1 MISNEILAMKT
12 EDVIIVGG
20 GPVGLFMGICLHHH
34 GIPCTI
40 LEQRTEVV
48 KESRSLGIHPV
59 SMELFEKLGLVDEF
73 LKTGIKVK
81 RGIAHDGNKQIGEI
95 NFEGCP
101 APYQFILINPQFET
115 ERILLEHFL
124 KLYPDSL
131 ITGAELIGLEEEA
144 DYVSLSVKKDGKE
157 HTIEAGYV
165 IGCDGKNSF
174 VREASGIKFK
184 GKRYPDTYI
193 MGDFEDSTDY
203 GNDAVV
209 YLPKEGLIECFPLPN
224 QKRRWVVKTENFISE
239 PTPELIAEL
248 IKNRVHIDVDPK
260 TNLMVSG
267 FGVSHY
273 VADQFVKDR
282 ILLAGD
288 AAHVVSPIGG
298 QGMNLGWID
307 AWHLANVMSFC
318 RGISKDL
325 PIADLFVYDSKQ
337 RPMAKKV
344 ARRAELNMSLGRKT
358 YFHSIKISI
367 VKTMLKKPLHNKMA
381 QFFTMRGLEGWW
393 I

>member
-1 MISNEILAMKT
+1 MKT
-12 EDVIIVGG
+12 EDVVIVGG

-59 SMELFEKLGLVDEF
+59 SLELFEKLGIIDSF
-73 LKTGIKVK
+73 LETGITVE
-81 RGIAHDGNKQIGEI
+81 RGIAHDGKKELGEI
-95 NFEGCP
+95 TFKNCP
-101 APYQFILINPQFET
+101 PPYQFILINPQFET
-115 ERILLEHFL
+115 EKILRDHFL
-124 KLYPDSL
+124 KLCPDSL
-131 ITGAELIGLEEEA
+131 ITGAEVTGLV
-144 DYVSLSVKKDGKE
+144 DNFSYISLTVKKDNKKHE
-157 HTIEAGYV
+157 IEAGYV

-174 VREASGIKFK
+174 IREAAEIGFK

-193 MGDFEDSTDY
+193 MGDFEDTTEY

-209 YLPKEGLIECFPLPN
+209 YLPKEGLIECFPLPDK
-224 QKRRWVVKTENFISE
+224 KRRWVVKTDSFIQE
-239 PTPELIAEL
+239 PTAEMIADLIN
-248 IKNRVHIDVDPK
+248 KRVNINVEAN
-260 TNLMVSG
+260 TNSMISG

-273 VADQFVKDR
+273 IADRFVKDR

-298 QGMNLGWID
+298 QGMNLGWLD

-344 ARRAELNMSLGRKT
+344 LIRAELNMKLGRKT
-358 YFHSIKISI
+358 PVHFLKKMI
-367 VKTMLKKPLHNKMA
+367 VKTMLKPPFDSKMA
-381 QFFTMRGLEGWW
+381 NFFTMRGL
-393 I
+393 

>member
-1 MISNEILAMKT
+1 MKT
-12 EDVIIVGG
+12 EDVVIVGG

-59 SMELFEKLGLVDEF
+59 SIELFEKLGIVDDF
-73 LKTGIKVK
+73 LKSGIKVD
-81 RGIAHDGNKQIGEI
+81 RGIAHDGKEEIGEI
-95 NFEGCP
+95 TFKDCP
-101 APYQFILINPQFET
+101 APYQFILINPQFKT
-115 ERILLEHFL
+115 EQILREHFL
-124 KLYPDSL
+124 KLCPDSL
-131 ITGAELIGLEEEA
+131 ITGAELIGLH
-144 DYVSLSVKKDGKE
+144 DNFSSISLTAKKDNQE
-157 HTIEAGYV
+157 YILDAGYV
-165 IGCDGKNSF
+165 IGCDGKSSF
-174 VREASGIKFK
+174 VREASGIKFN

-193 MGDFEDSTDY
+193 MGDFDDTTDY
-203 GNDAVV
+203 ENDAVV
-209 YLPKEGLIECFPLPN
+209 YLPKEGLIECFPLPEN
-224 QKRRWVVKTENFISE
+224 KRRWVIKTDNFVSE
-239 PTPELIAEL
+239 PTPELIADL
-248 IKNRVHIDVDPK
+248 IKQRVNVDIDPSA
-260 TNLMVSG
+260 NHMVSG

-273 VADQFVKDR
+273 IADRFVKDR

-298 QGMNLGWID
+298 QGMNLGWLD

-344 ARRAELNMSLGRKT
+344 AKRAELNMRLGRKT
-358 YFHSIKISI
+358 NLHTIKKMI
-367 VKTMLKKPLHNKMA
+367 VKTMLKPPFDSIMA
-381 QFFTMRGLEGWW
+381 NFFTMRGL
-393 I
+393 

>member
-1 MISNEILAMKT
+1 MKT

-40 LEQRTEVV
+40 LEQRIDIV

-59 SMELFEKLGLVDEF
+59 SLELFEKLGLVNEF
-73 LKTGIKVK
+73 LKTGIKVT
-81 RGIAHDGNKQIGEI
+81 RGIAHDGKKEIGDI
-95 NFEGCP
+95 TFEGCP
-101 APYQFILINPQFET
+101 DPYQFILINPQFQT
-115 ERILLEHFL
+115 EQILRDHFL
-124 KLYPDSL
+124 ELCPDSL
-131 ITGAELIGLEEEA
+131 ITGSEVVGLKEEF
-144 DYVSLSVKKDGKE
+144 DFVSLAVNKNGKE
-157 HTIEAGYV
+157 HAIEAGYV

-174 VREASGIKFK
+174 VRDAAGIKFH

-193 MGDFEDSTDY
+193 MGDFEDSTQN

-224 QKRRWVVKTENFISE
+224 QKRRWVVKTENYIPE
-239 PTPELIAEL
+239 PTAEL
-248 IKNRVHIDVDPK
+248 ITELIKKRLKIDIDP
-260 TNLMVSG
+260 NSNHMVSG

-273 VADQFVKDR
+273 IANQFVKDR

-325 PIADLFVYDSKQ
+325 PIADLFVYDAKQ

-358 YFHSIKISI
+358 LFHPLKTSLIKI
-367 VKTMLKKPLHNKMA
+367 MLKNPLRNKMA
-381 QFFTMRGLEGWW
+381 QLFTMRGLEKWW

>member
-1 MISNEILAMKT
+1 MKT
-12 EDVIIVGG
+12 EDVVIVGG
-20 GPVGLFMGICLHHH
+20 GPVGLFMGICLHHY

-59 SMELFEKLGLVDEF
+59 SLELFEKLGIIDSF
-73 LKTGIKVK
+73 LETGIKVA
-81 RGIAHDGNKQIGEI
+81 RGIAHDGKQELGEI
-95 NFEGCP
+95 TFTKSSL
-101 APYQFILINPQFET
+101 PYQFILINPQFET
-115 ERILLEHFL
+115 ERILREHFL
-124 KLYPDSL
+124 KLCPDSL
-131 ITGAELIGLEEEA
+131 ITGAEVTGLK
-144 DYVSLSVKKDGKE
+144 DNFSFISLTVKNEDKE
-157 HTIEAGYV
+157 LEIEAGYV

-174 VREASGIKFK
+174 IRQAAEIQFQ

-193 MGDFEDSTDY
+193 MGDFEDSTKY

-209 YLPKEGLIECFPLPN
+209 YLPKDGLVECFPLPDG
-224 QKRRWVVKTENFISE
+224 KRRWVVKTEEYISQ
-239 PTPELIAEL
+239 PTPELVTEL
-248 IKNRVHIDVDPK
+248 IEQRVGVQVDIN
-260 TNLMVSG
+260 TNTMVSG

-273 VADQFVKDR
+273 IADRFVKDR

-298 QGMNLGWID
+298 QGMNLGWLD

-325 PIADLFVYDSKQ
+325 PIADLFVYESKQ

-344 ARRAELNMSLGRKT
+344 AKRAEMNMKLGRK
-358 YFHSIKISI
+358 SNVPILKKAI
-367 VKTMLKKPLHNKMA
+367 VKTMLKPPFDSKMA
-381 QFFTMRGLEGWW
+381 NFFTMRGLES
-393 I
+393 

>member
-1 MISNEILAMKT
+1 MKT

-40 LEQRTEVV
+40 FEQRTEVV

-59 SMELFEKLGLVDEF
+59 SLELFEKLGLMDEF
-73 LKTGIKVK
+73 LRTGIKVE
-81 RGIAHDGNKQIGEI
+81 RGIAHDGKKELGEI
-95 NFEGCP
+95 TFENCP
-101 APYQFILINPQFET
+101 PPFKFILINPQFET
-115 ERILLEHFL
+115 ERILRDHFL
-124 KLYPDSL
+124 TLCPDSL
-131 ITGAELIGLEEEA
+131 ITGAEVTELVDNFSFI
-144 DYVSLSVKKDGKE
+144 SLTINKNDTDQ
-157 HTIEAGYV
+157 TIEAGYV

-174 VREASGIKFK
+174 IREASGIGFQ

-193 MGDFEDSTDY
+193 MGDFEDSTNY
-203 GNDAVV
+203 GSDAVV
-209 YLPKEGLIECFPLPN
+209 YLPKEGLVECFPLPN
-224 QKRRWVVKTENFISE
+224 HKRRWVIKTDSYISE
-239 PTPELIAEL
+239 PTAELIAGM
-248 IKNRVHIDVDPK
+248 IKERLNVSIDTSTNSMINR
-260 TNLMVSG
+260 

-273 VADQFVKDR
+273 IADRFVKDR
-282 ILLAGD
+282 ILLVGD

-298 QGMNLGWID
+298 QGMNLGWLD

-344 ARRAELNMSLGRKT
+344 AKRAEMNMKLGRKT
-358 YFHSIKISI
+358 NVHVFKQAI
-367 VKTMLKKPLHNKMA
+367 VKTMLKPPFDSKMA
-381 QFFTMRGLEGWW
+381 NFFTMRGLESWW
-393 I
+393 V

>member
-1 MISNEILAMKT
+1 MKT
-12 EDVIIVGG
+12 EDVVIVGG

-40 LEQRTEVV
+40 LEQRTEVI

-59 SMELFEKLGLVDEF
+59 SLELFEKLGLMDEF
-73 LKTGIKVK
+73 LKTGIKVE
-81 RGIAHDGNKQIGEI
+81 RGIAHDGKNQIGEI
-95 NFEGCP
+95 SFKECP
-101 APYQFILINPQFET
+101 PPFKYILINPQFET
-115 ERILLEHFL
+115 ERILKEHFL
-124 KLYPDSL
+124 KLCPDSL
-131 ITGAELIGLEEEA
+131 ITGAEVIQMKDEYEFI
-144 DYVSLSVKKDGKE
+144 SLTVKKDSKN

-174 VREASGIKFK
+174 VREASGISFR

-193 MGDFEDSTDY
+193 MGDFDDSTQY

-209 YLPKEGLIECFPLPN
+209 YLPKEGLVECFPLPN
-224 QKRRWVVKTENFISE
+224 QKRRWVVKTNEFASN
-239 PTPELIAEL
+239 PTPEMIAEL
-248 IKNRVHIDVDPK
+248 IKQRVNVDVDSDS
-260 TNLMVSG
+260 NLMVSG
-267 FGVSHY
+267 FGVSHF

-282 ILLAGD
+282 ILLVGD

-325 PIADLFVYDSKQ
+325 PIADLFVYDAKQ

-344 ARRAELNMSLGRKT
+344 ARRAELNMRLGRKT
-358 YFHSIKISI
+358 LFHPIKSSII
-367 VKTMLKKPLHNKMA
+367 KTMLNPPFQSKMA
-381 QFFTMRGLEGWW
+381 NLFTMRGLESWW

>member
-1 MISNEILAMKT
+1 MQT
-12 EDVIIVGG
+12 EDVVIVGG

-40 LEQRTEVV
+40 IEQRTEVV

-59 SMELFEKLGLVDEF
+59 SLELFEKLDIIDYF
-73 LKTGIKVK
+73 LQSGIKVE
-81 RGIAHDGNKQIGEI
+81 RGIAHDGRQELGEI
-95 NFEGCP
+95 TFKNCP
-101 APYQFILINPQFET
+101 PPFKFILINPQFET
-115 ERILLEHFL
+115 ERILRERFL
-124 KLYPDSL
+124 KLCPGSL
-131 ITGAELIGLEEEA
+131 ITGAEVTGLI
-144 DYVSLSVKKDGKE
+144 DNFSYVSLNVNKDGKDHE
-157 HTIEAGYV
+157 IEAGYV

-174 VREASGIKFK
+174 IREASGIRFQ

-193 MGDFEDSTDY
+193 MGDFDDTTDY

-209 YLPKEGLIECFPLPN
+209 YLPKKGLIECFPLPE
-224 QKRRWVVKTENFISE
+224 QKRRWVVKTDSFFSE
-239 PTPELIAEL
+239 PTPELVADL
-248 IKNRVHIDVDPK
+248 INERVGVEIDTS
-260 TNLMVSG
+260 TNTMISG

-273 VADQFVKDR
+273 IADRFVKDR

-298 QGMNLGWID
+298 QGMNLGWLD

-325 PIADLFVYDSKQ
+325 PIADLFVYDAKQ

-344 ARRAELNMSLGRKT
+344 ARRAELNMRLGRKSNL
-358 YFHSIKISI
+358 HSLKSKVIKTI
-367 VKTMLKKPLHNKMA
+367 LKPPLGNKLA
-381 QFFTMRGLEGWW
+381 QLFTMRGMESWW

>member
-1 MISNEILAMKT
+1 MKT
-12 EDVIIVGG
+12 EDVVIVGG
-20 GPVGLFMGICLHHH
+20 GPVGLFMGICLHYH

-40 LEQRTEVV
+40 LEQRSEVV

-59 SMELFEKLGLVDEF
+59 SLELFEKLGMIDEF
-73 LKTGIKVK
+73 LNAGIKVE
-81 RGIAHDGNKQIGEI
+81 RGIAHDGNQNIGEI
-95 NFEGCP
+95 NFSDCP
-101 APYQFILINPQFET
+101 LPYQFILINPQFET
-115 ERILLEHFL
+115 ERILRNHFL
-124 KLYPDSL
+124 KLCPGSL
-131 ITGAELIGLEEEA
+131 ISGAEL
-144 DYVSLSVKKDGKE
+144 VNLSDESSHIALTIKKDGEKHLSE
-157 HTIEAGYV
+157 GGYV

-174 VREASGIKFK
+174 VRQAAEINFK
-184 GKRYPDTYI
+184 GKSYPDTYI
-193 MGDFEDSTDY
+193 MGDFEDSTKY

-209 YLPKEGLIECFPLPN
+209 YLTKDGLVECFPLPN
-224 QKRRWVVKTENFISE
+224 HKRRWVVKTEKYISE
-239 PTPELIAEL
+239 PTPELITDL
-248 IKNRVHIDVDPK
+248 IKQRVHVDVNPE
-260 TNLMVSG
+260 TSLMISG
-267 FGVSHY
+267 FGVSHFI
-273 VADQFVKDR
+273 ADQFGKDR

-298 QGMNLGWID
+298 QGMNLGWLD

-358 YFHSIKISI
+358 LFHPIKSAI
-367 VKTMLKKPLHNKMA
+367 VKTMLKPPIQSKMA
-381 QFFTMRGLEGWW
+381 NLFTMRGLESWW